1 MPPLGGNDPELRRQ
15 TMNTQRRTTLLA
27 AIMAGTALLTVGCSD
42 NRNETTG
49 QAVDRT
55 ANKMAAATDRAT
67 DKVAAAT
74 DRATDK
80 VANATDKAIVA
91 VDDTAI
97 TTKVKGA
104 VMAQPGLKTLQ
115 IDVDTKNGVVTLTGT
130 VDNPTL
136 KERATQIAQNVDG
149 VRSVVD
155 HLVVKA
161 T

>member
-67 DKVAAAT
+67 DKA
-74 DRATDK
+74 
-80 VANATDKAIVA
+80 ANATDKAIVA

-104 VMAQPGLKTLQ
+104 VMAEPGLKTLQ